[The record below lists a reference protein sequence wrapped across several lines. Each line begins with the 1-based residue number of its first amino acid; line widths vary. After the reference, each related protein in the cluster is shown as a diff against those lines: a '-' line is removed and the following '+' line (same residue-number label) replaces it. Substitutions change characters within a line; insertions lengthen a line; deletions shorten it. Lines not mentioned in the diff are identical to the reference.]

1 MPDVVRDFPLTRPL
15 DLAATLWPLRRSGPF
30 DPCLRV
36 GARDAW
42 RATRTPVGPATEHIR
57 LEGGRALVEAWGPG
71 AAWLAA
77 RAPALLGEED
87 DAAGFAPA
95 HPLLKELHRRHRGL
109 RLTRSWAVLEAL
121 TCSIVEQKVPGAE
134 ARAAIGRLVRALGE
148 RAPGPLADLF
158 VPPAPA
164 TIARTPYEVFHRFGI
179 ERRRAE
185 VVRRAASYAR
195 RLEEC
200 AAMEPGAATTR
211 LRALP
216 GIGPWTA
223 AEVVAVALGDPDAV
237 PVGDYHHPHMV
248 AFALAGEE
256 RGTDERMLEL
266 LEPYRGHRGRVL
278 RLLLAGGVAAPRR
291 GPRLALNP
299 RLGFGPRPRVHSN

>member
-1 MPDVVRDFPLTRPL
+1 MCEFPLTRPL
-15 DLAATLWPLRRSGPF
+15 DLAATLWPLRRAGGP
-30 DPCLRV
+30 DPCVRI

-42 RATRTPVGPATEHIR
+42 RATRTPDGPATQHLR
-57 LEGGRALVEAWGPG
+57 LEGGRILVEAWGPG
-71 AAWLAA
+71 AAWLVE

-87 DAAGFAPA
+87 DAAGFAPG
-95 HPLLKELHRRHRGL
+95 HPLLKDLARRHRGL

-134 ARAAIGRLVRALGE
+134 ARTAIRRLVRALGE
-148 RAPGPLADLF
+148 RAPGPLPDLY
-158 VPPAPA
+158 VPPEPGV
-164 TIARTPYEVFHRFGI
+164 ISRTPYEVFHRFGI

-185 VVRRAASYAR
+185 VLRRAASYAR
-195 RLEEC
+195 RFEEC
-200 AAMEPGAATTR
+200 AVMDPAAATAR

-223 AEVVAVALGDPDAV
+223 AEVVGVALGDPDAV

-248 AFALAGEE
+248 ALALAGEE

-299 RLGFGPRPRVHSN
+299 QLGFGSRRRVHSN